1 MKDANG
7 SFSYDEKD
15 EKLGKIFYLCLLL
28 SGLLI
33 FTSTLCMT
41 KRIMYFYSA
50 GKIISQYMC
59 LEKAEQ

>member
-15 EKLGKIFYLCLLL
+15 EKLGKIYFCLLL

-33 FTSTLCMT
+33 FSSTLCMT

-59 LEKAEQ
+59 YEKAEQ